1 MLIKGRYMKQRKRDE
16 IKLED
21 TWDLTYIY
29 KTDDEF
35 YSDLKKVSES
45 IEVVSKY
52 RGKLLESAKT
62 LLEFL
67 KKSDEVE
74 RKLYKLYYYAHLKLD
89 QDTTNTFYQA
99 MEGKV
104 TNLLQEYS
112 VLTSFVMPEL
122 MKGDYQTVLNYIKE
136 EKELEVY
143 RFNLEEVYRYQ
154 EHSLSEEKEELLS
167 HLSKS
172 LGSASEAF
180 ESLTDADISFP
191 DLIIDGK
198 RVSLTESNYS
208 MYLDDPKR
216 SVRKQAFTK
225 LLGTY
230 GKFKNTLASTFKN
243 NVELLTS
250 MARIKKFNSSLEA
263 SLYPDNISVDVYN
276 SLINTVNNN
285 LNVLYKYYE
294 LKRKSLGLSKL
305 HLYDI
310 YAPMVENFSKNYTFS
325 EAKELVLEALSV
337 LGDDYIK
344 NLNKAFDERWI
355 DIYNNKGKRTGAYS
369 SGFYDTKPYLLLN
382 YEGKYN
388 DVTTLAHELG
398 HSMHTYYSC
407 ENQPYNLSSYNI
419 FVAEVASTVNELL
432 LVKYLLNKSEEK
444 KEQLFLLNKLLEL
457 YKGTIYRQVMFAEFE
472 RDMHASCEEGEV
484 LTYDYLNEKYYCL
497 VQKYFGK
504 KVVCDKLIEN
514 EWMRIPH
521 FYYNFYVYKYAIGLS
536 CATKIVDDIL
546 SGKENA
552 IENYL
557 SFLKTGGSM
566 YPALELKVAGV
577 NIYDE
582 NLYLNAIKAF
592 DGYIDSFTKILNK

>member
-1 MLIKGRYMKQRKRDE
+1 MKQKKRDE

-29 KTDDEF
+29 KNDDEF
-35 YSDLKKVSES
+35 YGELKKVSES
-45 IEVVSKY
+45 IDVVSKY
-52 RGKLLESAKT
+52 RGKILESSKT
-62 LLEFL
+62 LLNFL
-67 KKSDEVE
+67 QESDELE

-99 MEGKV
+99 MEGKI
-104 TNLLQEYS
+104 TNLLQQYS
-112 VLTSFVMPEL
+112 VLTSFVVPEL
-122 MKGDYQTVLNYIKE
+122 MKGDYKQVLSYIDE
-136 EKELEVY
+136 EKDLEIY
-143 RFNLEEVYRYQ
+143 RFNLEELYRYQ
-154 EHSLSEEKEELLS
+154 EHSLNEEQEELLS

-180 ESLTDADISFP
+180 ESLTDSDITFP
-191 DLIIDGK
+191 ELVIDGK
-198 RVSLTESNYS
+198 KIELTESNYS
-208 MYLDDPKR
+208 TYLENASR

-230 GKFKNTLASTFKN
+230 SSFKNTLASTFKN

-263 SLYPDNISVDVYN
+263 SLYPDNISLDVYN
-276 SLINTVNNN
+276 GLIDTVNSK

-310 YAPMVENFSKNYTFS
+310 YAPMVKDFNKNYTFN
-325 EAKELVLEALSV
+325 EAKETVLEALSV

-382 YEGKYN
+382 FEGNYN

-407 ENQPYNLSSYNI
+407 NNQPYNLSSYNI

-432 LVKYLLNKSEEK
+432 LVKYLLKRSEK
-444 KEQLFLLNKLLEL
+444 KEEQLFLLNKLLEL

-472 RDMHASCEEGEV
+472 RDMHQAVEQGEV
-484 LTYDYLNEKYYCL
+484 LTYDYLNENYYKL

-504 KVVCDKLIEN
+504 NVVCDKLIEN

-566 YPALELKVAGV
+566 YPADELKVA
-577 NIYDE
+577 NIDIHDE

-592 DGYIDSFTKILNK
+592 DEYIDSFTKILNK

>member
-1 MLIKGRYMKQRKRDE
+1 MKQKKRDE

-21 TWDLTYIY
+21 TWDLTHIY

-35 YSDLKKVSES
+35 YSELKKISSDFKVISS
-45 IEVVSKY
+45 Y
-52 RGKLLESAKT
+52 RGKLLESANT
-62 LLEFL
+62 LLKFL
-67 KKSDEVE
+67 KESDEIE
-74 RKLYKLYYYAHLKLD
+74 RRIYKLYYYAHLKHD
-89 QDTTNTFYQA
+89 QDTTNTFYQE
-99 MEGKV
+99 MEGKI
-104 TNLLQEYS
+104 TNVLQEYS
-112 VLTSFVMPEL
+112 VLTSYVVPEL
-122 MKGDYQTVLNYIKE
+122 MKGDYQKVLNYIEE
-136 EKELEVY
+136 EKGLEVY
-143 RFNLEEVYRYQ
+143 RFNLEELYRYQ
-154 EHSLSEEKEELLS
+154 KHTLSEEKEELLS

-180 ESLTDADISFP
+180 ENLTDADITFP
-191 DLIIDGK
+191 DMIVNGK
-198 RVSLTESNYS
+198 RIELTESNYS
-208 MYLDDPKR
+208 TFLDSSLR

-225 LLGTY
+225 LLDTY

-250 MARIKKFNSSLEA
+250 MARIKNFSSSLEA
-263 SLYPDNISVDVYN
+263 SLYPDNIDISVYN
-276 SLINTVNNN
+276 SLIDTVNNN
-285 LNVLYKYYE
+285 LNTLYKYYE
-294 LKRKSLGLSKL
+294 LKRKCLGVGKL

-310 YAPMVENFSKNYTFS
+310 YAPMVSNYEKEYSFS
-325 EAKELVLEALSV
+325 EAKETVIEALSV

-407 ENQPYNLSSYNI
+407 QNQPYNLSSYNI

-432 LVKYLLNKSEEK
+432 LVKHLLKKSKEKEEK
-444 KEQLFLLNKLLEL
+444 LFLLNKMLEL
-457 YKGTIYRQVMFAEFE
+457 YKATIYRQVMFAEFE
-472 RDMHASCEEGEV
+472 RDMHSSSENGEV
-484 LTYDYLNEKYYCL
+484 LTYDYLNEHYYKL

-504 KVVCDKLIEN
+504 GVVCDKIIEN

-536 CATKIVDDIL
+536 AATKIVDDIL
-546 SGKENA
+546 SEKDGA
-552 IENYL
+552 IEAYL
-557 SFLKTGGSM
+557 NFLKTGGSM
-566 YPALELKVAGV
+566 YPSEELKVSNV
-577 NIYDE
+577 DIYDE

-592 DGYIDSFTKILNK
+592 DEYIDSFNEILNK

>member
-1 MLIKGRYMKQRKRDE
+1 MKQKKRDE

-29 KTDDEF
+29 KNDDEF
-35 YSDLKKVSES
+35 YGELKKVSES
-45 IEVVSKY
+45 IDVVSKY
-52 RGKLLESAKT
+52 RGKILESSKT
-62 LLEFL
+62 LLNFL
-67 KKSDEVE
+67 QESDELE

-99 MEGKV
+99 MEGKI
-104 TNLLQEYS
+104 TNLLQQYS
-112 VLTSFVMPEL
+112 VLTSFVVPEL
-122 MKGDYQTVLNYIKE
+122 MKGDYNKVLSYIDE
-136 EKELEVY
+136 EKGLETY
-143 RFNLEEVYRYQ
+143 RFNLEELYRYQ
-154 EHSLSEEKEELLS
+154 EHSLNEEQEELLS

-180 ESLTDADISFP
+180 ESLTDSDITFP
-191 DLIIDGK
+191 NLVIDGK
-198 RVSLTESNYS
+198 KIELTESNYS
-208 MYLDDPKR
+208 TYLENASR

-230 GKFKNTLASTFKN
+230 GSFKNTLASTFKN

-250 MARIKKFNSSLEA
+250 MAKIKKFNSSLEA
-263 SLYPDNISVDVYN
+263 SLYPDNISLDVYN
-276 SLINTVNNN
+276 GLIDTVNSK

-310 YAPMVENFSKNYTFS
+310 YAPMVKDFNKNYTFN
-325 EAKELVLEALSV
+325 EAKEAVLEALSV
-337 LGDDYIK
+337 LGEDYIK

-382 YEGKYN
+382 FEGNYN

-407 ENQPYNLSSYNI
+407 NNQPYNLSSYNI

-432 LVKYLLNKSEEK
+432 LVKYLLKRSEK
-444 KEQLFLLNKLLEL
+444 KEEQLFLLNKLLEL

-472 RDMHASCEEGEV
+472 RDMHKAVEQGEV
-484 LTYDYLNEKYYCL
+484 LTYDYLNENYYKL

-504 KVVCDKLIEN
+504 NVVCDKLIEN

-521 FYYNFYVYKYAIGLS
+521 FYYDFYVYKYAIGLS

-566 YPALELKVAGV
+566 YPADELKVA
-577 NIYDE
+577 NIDIRDE

-592 DGYIDSFTKILNK
+592 DEYIDSFTKILNK